1 MSHRAQQIVDLLATL
16 LRANAN
22 IPKVYTHRSLSLSAE
37 EMELPCVSVTY
48 GSDNPDPRHVRTIG
62 SALDVLVICA
72 CVGDNES
79 DVLTTL
85 LELRRQSHIAL
96 MADSDLGLSFV
107 INTLYGGA
115 EAPQLQKLDQMTGSL
130 TTRWQVLYEM
140 NISDPE

>member
-1 MSHRAQQIVDLLATL
+1 
-16 LRANAN
+16 
-22 IPKVYTHRSLSLSAE
+22 
-37 EMELPCVSVTY
+37 VSVTY